1 MKPHRAQLPALALLV
16 VASACGGG
24 GGGGGSSTVPPSNLV
39 YSDADVGGL
48 SGVEFGPLV
57 PSVDGEV
64 DHFSIVPPLPAG
76 LVLDTVT
83 GMIAGTPLAPSP
95 RALYDVAATNS
106 GGSVHF
112 QVALRVA
119 ATPRFAF
126 LAGGE
131 DATLQTFLTDAT
143 DGRLTRRG
151 YAHVAS
157 LEDLQEVVV
166 DPLGRFVYATEAAA
180 TTIAAFAIDPE
191 SGAVTLAGEVEVGLG
206 PHAIA
211 IDPSGRFAYVSSRT
225 SDRLD
230 GFAIDQDTGALTPN
244 QAVIT
249 TSDEPSRLA
258 IDPRGEFLFGTTA
271 GSNPEG
277 LASSLYVLRIDPATG
292 VLLGAAAPQKLNGG
306 RPEGIVVDP
315 TRDVVY
321 LTLDAFDG
329 VLPVRFSRPL
339 GTLTPVGLRATGVGP
354 RDVVVDPE
362 GRRLFVACEKASI
375 VDTFDIQ
382 PTNASLSH
390 DVATPVAGGPR
401 GLALDPI
408 GAVLH
413 VTTHTDPAAQ
423 RFAVDAQDGTLALEE
438 SLALR
443 GASGALAFAV
453 GDAPIEWLPRFVH
466 VANSGS
472 DDVSAYRID
481 PQTGEL
487 VASNAP
493 FVAGGAPV
501 ALAVHQNLRFAWIAS
516 AISRELWCAAVDPST
531 GALSQAA
538 PPVSLEGE
546 PTHVALDPSGR
557 FLYLASS
564 EPDVVGDGWISTFAI
579 DAETGAAALVDHT
592 PVGAHP
598 SSVVVDPTGRFV
610 FVAERGDGAPGA
622 GSITSL
628 SIAVT
633 NGIPSASGGSVLST
647 SVESLSTHPNGRFLY
662 AMSQATGDVGVFAID
677 RTNGALSVAPPGS
690 NVGLQPSVVCVSP
703 DGRFAYGAIQGGGNV
718 ALFAVGADGQLSEPI
733 QEIALGAS
741 PVDVSLEP
749 SGRFLY
755 VANRDADQ
763 VSAFSIDVE
772 TGVLTAL
779 GDLPCGMEPSA
790 IAASA
795 STR

>member
-1 MKPHRAQLPALALLV
+1 MLLV

-24 GGGGGSSTVPPSNLV
+24 GGGGGGSTTAPPSNLA
-39 YSDADVGGL
+39 YADADVGGF
-48 SGVEFGPLV
+48 SGLEFEPLV
-57 PSVDGEV
+57 PSVDGDV
-64 DHFSIVPPLPAG
+64 DHFSVVPPLPAG
-76 LVLDTVT
+76 LVLDTAT

-95 RALYDVAATNS
+95 RALYDIAATNAA
-106 GGSVHF
+106 GSVHV
-112 QVALRVA
+112 QLALRIA

-131 DATLQTFLTDAT
+131 DATLQTFLADAT
-143 DGRLTRRG
+143 SGRLTRRG
-151 YAHVAS
+151 YTHVAS
-157 LEDLQEVVV
+157 FGDLREVVV
-166 DPLGRFVYATEAAA
+166 DPLGRFAYASDAAS
-180 TTIAAFAIDPE
+180 TRIAAFAIDAE
-191 SGAVTLAGEVEVGLG
+191 SGALTPAGEVEVGLG

-249 TSDEPSRLA
+249 TSDEPSRLV

-277 LASSLYVLRIDPATG
+277 LASSLFVMRIDPQSGA
-292 VLLGAAAPQKLNGG
+292 LLAAAAPQKLNGG

-329 VLPVRFSRPL
+329 VLPVRFARPL
-339 GTLTPVGLRATGVGP
+339 GTLTPVGLRATGDGP
-354 RDVVVDPE
+354 RDVAVDPE
-362 GRRLFVACEKASI
+362 GRRLYVACELSDV
-375 VDTFDIQ
+375 VDTFAIQ
-382 PTNASLSH
+382 PSNASLSH
-390 DVATPVAGGPR
+390 VVATPVAGGPS
-401 GLALDPI
+401 GLAVDAI
-408 GAVLH
+408 GSVLH
-413 VTTHTDPAAQ
+413 VTTHAAPTAQ
-423 RFAVDAQDGTLALEE
+423 RFAIDAEDGTLALED

-443 GASGALAFAV
+443 GSSGALAFAS
-453 GDAPIEWLPRFVH
+453 GDEPIEWLPRFVH
-466 VANSGS
+466 VANAGS

-481 PQTGEL
+481 PQSGDL

-493 FVAGGAPV
+493 FVAGGAPI

-516 AISRELWCAAVDPST
+516 AISRELWCAAIDPTS

-546 PTHVALDPSGR
+546 PTHLALDPSGR

-564 EPDVVGDGWISTFAI
+564 EPDVVGDGWISTFAV
-579 DAETGAAALVDHT
+579 DAGTGAAALVDHT

-598 SSVVVDPTGRFV
+598 SSIAVDPSGRFV

-628 SIAVT
+628 AIAVT
-633 NGIPSASGGSVLST
+633 NGIPSASGGSVLSP
-647 SVESLSTHPNGRFLY
+647 SIESLSTHPNGRFVY
-662 AMSQATGDVGVFAID
+662 AMSHATGDVGVFEID

-690 NVGLQPSVVCVSP
+690 NVGVQPSVVCVSP
-703 DGRFAYGAIQGGGNV
+703 DGRFAYGALQGGGNV

-733 QEIALGAS
+733 QQISLGAS

-763 VSAFSIDVE
+763 VSSFSIDAE

-779 GDLPCGMEPSA
+779 GELPCGMEPSA

>member
-1 MKPHRAQLPALALLV
+1 MTQHRVPLSAVVLAL

-24 GGGGGSSTVPPSNLV
+24 GGGGSTTVAPSNLV
-39 YSDADVGGL
+39 YADTEVGGL
-48 SGVEFGPLV
+48 SGVDFEPLV
-57 PSVDGEV
+57 PTVDGDV
-64 DHFSIVPPLPAG
+64 DHFSVVPPLPAG
-76 LVLDTVT
+76 LVLDTAT

-95 RALYDVAATNS
+95 RALYDIAATNAA
-106 GGSVHF
+106 GSVHV
-112 QVALRVA
+112 QVALRIA

-131 DATLQTFLTDAT
+131 DATLQTFLADPIE
-143 DGRLTRRG
+143 GRLTRRG
-151 YAHVAS
+151 YLHVPS
-157 LEDLQEVVV
+157 LGDLQEVVA
-166 DPLGRFVYATEAAA
+166 DPLGRFLYAAESSG
-180 TTIAAFAIDPE
+180 TTIAAFAIDAE
-191 SGAVTLAGEVEVGLG
+191 SGALEPVGEVEVGLG
-206 PHAIA
+206 PHSIA
-211 IDPSGRFAYVSSRT
+211 IDPSGRYAYVASRT
-225 SDRLD
+225 SDRLA
-230 GFAIDQDTGALTPN
+230 GFAIDQDTGEWTPN
-244 QAVIT
+244 QPVIT

-258 IDPRGEFLFGTTA
+258 IEPRGEFLFGTTA

-277 LASSLYVLRIDPATG
+277 LSSSLYVWRIDPTTG
-292 VLLGAAAPQKLNGG
+292 ALLAAAAPQKLNGG
-306 RPEGIVVDP
+306 RPEGIAVDP

-321 LTLDAFDG
+321 LTLDSFDG
-329 VLPVRFSRPL
+329 VLPVRFARPL
-339 GTLTPVGLRATGVGP
+339 GTLTPVGLRATGDGP

-362 GRRLFVACEKASI
+362 GRRVYVACEAADV
-375 VDTFDIQ
+375 VDTFAVQ
-382 PTNASLSH
+382 PSNASLSH
-390 DVATPVAGGPR
+390 LASTAVAGGPR
-401 GLALDPI
+401 GLALDPL
-408 GAVLH
+408 GVVLH
-413 VTTHTDPAAQ
+413 VATSTDPALQ
-423 RFAVDAQDGTLALEE
+423 RFAVGGEDGALALEE
-438 SLALR
+438 SLAVR

-453 GDAPIEWLPRFVH
+453 GNAPIEWLPRFVH
-466 VANSGS
+466 VANAGS

-481 PQTGEL
+481 PQSGEL

-493 FVAGGAPV
+493 FVAGGAPI
-501 ALAVHQNLRFAWIAS
+501 ALAVHPNLRFAWIAS
-516 AISRELWCAAVDPST
+516 AISRELWCAAIDPAT

-538 PPVSLEGE
+538 PAVSLEGE
-546 PTHVALDPSGR
+546 PTHLALDPSGR

-564 EPDVVGDGWISTFAI
+564 EPDVVGDGWLSTFAV
-579 DAETGAAALVDHT
+579 DAGTGAAALVDHT

-598 SSVVVDPTGRFV
+598 RSIAVDPAGRFV
-610 FVAERGDGAPGA
+610 FVAEHGDGSPGS

-628 SIAVT
+628 AIAVT
-633 NGIPSASGGSVLST
+633 NGVPFSSGGSVLSA

-677 RTNGALSVAPPGS
+677 RSNGSLSVAPPGS

-718 ALFAVGADGQLSEPI
+718 ALFEVGADGQLSEPI

-763 VSAFSIDVE
+763 VSAFSVDAE

-779 GDLPCGMEPSA
+779 GSLPCGSEPSA